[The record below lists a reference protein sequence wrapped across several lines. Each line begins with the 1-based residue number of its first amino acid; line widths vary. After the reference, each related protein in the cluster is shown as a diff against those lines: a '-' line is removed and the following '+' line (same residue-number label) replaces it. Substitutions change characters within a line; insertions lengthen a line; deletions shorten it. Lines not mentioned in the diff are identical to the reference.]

1 MILLSCRK
9 LPEQPAGPERKALV
23 RTMQRSL
30 LLSLL
35 PKVTGR
41 TYEKLPALSHL
52 PGGKPYF
59 PDVPDFFFNFSDSG
73 SFLILAAGTAPLG
86 IDLQETASSPRYL
99 ALARRYFAEEEA
111 AALAALPE
119 AEGRLLFFRLW
130 SMKEAYFKLTGE
142 GIFHGIAGCT
152 SPAFL
157 SGADTICPVTNI
169 RPGIPPQSAFVR
181 ALSFPEPGY
190 VLTAAANTEAVL
202 DRFDYA

>member
-1 MILLSCRK
+1 MILLSYEELLER
-9 LPEQPAGPERKALV
+9 PQGHAGKEIV
-23 RTMQRSL
+23 REAQKRL
-30 LLSLL
+30 LLQLL
-35 PKVTGR
+35 PRVTGR
-41 TYEKLPALSHL
+41 TQKELPALSHL

-86 IDLQETASSPRYL
+86 IDLQKTASSPRYL
-99 ALARRYFAEEEA
+99 ALARRYFAAEEA
-111 AALAALPE
+111 AAIAALPE

-181 ALSFPEPGY
+181 ELSFPEPGY
-190 VLTAAANTEAVL
+190 VLTAAANGAALLQEIQ
-202 DRFDYA
+202 YI

>member
-1 MILLSCRK
+1 MILLSCRR
-9 LPEQPAGPERKALV
+9 LPENAKGAARKGIVKKA
-23 RTMQRSL
+23 QEEL

-35 PKVTGR
+35 PRVTGISCPD
-41 TYEKLPALSHL
+41 LPKLSHF

-59 PDVPDFFFNFSDSG
+59 PDVPGFFFNFSDSG
-73 SFLILAAGTAPLG
+73 SFLILAAGTASLG
-86 IDLQETASSPRYL
+86 IDLQKTSSSPRYP
-99 ALARRYFAEEEA
+99 ALARRFFAKEEA
-111 AALAALPE
+111 AAIASLPE
-119 AEGRLLFFRLW
+119 EEGRLLFFRLW

-157 SGADTICPVTNI
+157 AGSDTVCPVTNV
-169 RPGIPPQSAFVR
+169 RAGLPPQSAFVR
-181 ALSFPEPGY
+181 EFSFPEAGY

>member
-41 TYEKLPALSHL
+41 TYEELPALSHL

-59 PDVPDFFFNFSDSG
+59 PDVPGFFFNFSDSG
-73 SFLILAAGTAPLG
+73 SFLILAAGTASLG
-86 IDLQETASSPRYL
+86 IDLQKTSSSPRYP
-99 ALARRYFAEEEA
+99 ALARRFFAKEEA
-111 AALAALPE
+111 AAIASLPKE
-119 AEGRLLFFRLW
+119 EGRLLFFRLW

-157 SGADTICPVTNI
+157 AGSDTVCPVTNV
-169 RPGIPPQSAFVR
+169 RAGLPPQSAFVR
-181 ALSFPEPGY
+181 EFSFPEAGY
-190 VLTAAANTEAVL
+190 VLTAASSAALLQEVQ
-202 DRFDYA
+202 YV